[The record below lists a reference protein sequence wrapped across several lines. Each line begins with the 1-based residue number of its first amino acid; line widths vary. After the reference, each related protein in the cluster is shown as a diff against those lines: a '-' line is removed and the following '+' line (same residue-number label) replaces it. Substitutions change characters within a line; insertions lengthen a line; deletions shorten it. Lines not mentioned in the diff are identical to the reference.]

1 MRENDFLSG
10 HFQQRLGRAE
20 GELGE
25 GASADGGAQN
35 LLQPEAGRVRRGG
48 GRGRR
53 RDGDVPKAVTKGF
66 FAKVWLKKEILI
78 FFFKRNPSGKQ
89 NVTS

>member
-1 MRENDFLSG
+1 MREIDFLSG
-10 HFQQRLGRAE
+10 HFQQRLGRTE

-25 GASADGGAQN
+25 GASAGGGAQN

-48 GRGRR
+48 GGRRRR

-78 FFFKRNPSGKQ
+78 FFFERNPSGKE
-89 NVTS
+89 